1 MNAKSRSEKRYE
13 MAKPK
18 IHWKRSEMYHVP
30 GPKEWTISRVLN
42 IIGTIIGVTLVASII
57 FALSSCSMTQN
68 QIEMEYQ
75 IDKLYNQYSY
85 ERDSII
91 IEYNN
96 KPN

>member
-1 MNAKSRSEKRYE
+1 MKKKSRSEKRYE
-13 MAKPK
+13 MAKP
-18 IHWKRSEMYHVP
+18 IHWKRSEAYHVP